1 MSRACLIMQE
11 RKEQKTGPELP
22 RLVFFYWD
30 PPVSFPY
37 TDLTQSEYLS
47 IIVAETSNSFDQ
59 QKEEIVLKT
68 CICSMIVGVIALF
81 TVAAWGQRT
90 LQTMPFGTPIG
101 NDAAKKMAVAAA
113 AEAKKNGG
121 RCALLRYH
129 GALVYFE
136 RLDNTQLWVAVD
148 KARTAAKFKRS
159 TKVLE
164 DALASGRHA
173 MLRLGDATPI
183 QGGLPIVIDGKFVG
197 AIGVSGM
204 SSQQDEQV
212 ASAGLAALK

>member
-1 MSRACLIMQE
+1 M
-11 RKEQKTGPELP
+11 
-22 RLVFFYWD
+22 
-30 PPVSFPY
+30 
-37 TDLTQSEYLS
+37 
-47 IIVAETSNSFDQ
+47 
-59 QKEEIVLKT
+59 LKT
-68 CICSMIVGVIALF
+68 CIRFMIVGVITLF
-81 TVAAWGQRT
+81 SVAAWGQQT

-101 NDAAKKMAVAAA
+101 NDAAKKMAVAAV
-113 AEAKKNGG
+113 AEAKKNGWPV
-121 RCALLRYH
+121 CIAVVDFH

-136 RLDNTQLWVAVD
+136 RLDNTQLGAVRVAVD

-164 DALASGRHA
+164 DAVAGGRHA
-173 MLRLGDATPI
+173 ILRLGDATPI

>member
-1 MSRACLIMQE
+1 
-11 RKEQKTGPELP
+11 
-22 RLVFFYWD
+22 
-30 PPVSFPY
+30 
-37 TDLTQSEYLS
+37 LTPNPLFRILTSPKSEFLS

-59 QKEEIVLKT
+59 QEEEIVLKT
-68 CICSMIVGVIALF
+68 CIGSMIAGVIALF
-81 TVAAWGQRT
+81 TVAAWGQQT

-113 AEAKKNGG
+113 AEAKKNGWPV
-121 RCALLRYH
+121 CIAIVDYH
-129 GALVYFE
+129 GELVYFE
-136 RLDNTQLWVAVD
+136 RLDNTQLGAVSVAVD

-164 DALASGRHA
+164 DAVASGRHA
-173 MLRLGDATPI
+173 ILRLGDATPI

-204 SSQQDEQV
+204 TSQQDEQV

>member
-1 MSRACLIMQE
+1 
-11 RKEQKTGPELP
+11 
-22 RLVFFYWD
+22 
-30 PPVSFPY
+30 
-37 TDLTQSEYLS
+37 
-47 IIVAETSNSFDQ
+47 
-59 QKEEIVLKT
+59 VLKT
-68 CICSMIVGVIALF
+68 CIRFMIVGVIVLF
-81 TVAAWGQRT
+81 TVAAWGQQT

-113 AEAKKNGG
+113 AEAKKTGWPV
-121 RCALLRYH
+121 CIAIVDYH
-129 GALVYFE
+129 GELVYFE
-136 RLDNTQLWVAVD
+136 RLDNTQLGAVSVAVD

-164 DALASGRHA
+164 DAVAGGRHA
-173 MLRLGDATPI
+173 ILRLGDATPI

>member
-1 MSRACLIMQE
+1 M
-11 RKEQKTGPELP
+11 
-22 RLVFFYWD
+22 
-30 PPVSFPY
+30 
-37 TDLTQSEYLS
+37 
-47 IIVAETSNSFDQ
+47 
-59 QKEEIVLKT
+59 LKI
-68 CICSMIVGVIALF
+68 CIRSMIVGVIALF
-81 TVAAWGQRT
+81 TVAAWGQQT

-113 AEAKKNGG
+113 AEAKKNGWPV
-121 RCALLRYH
+121 CIAIVDYH

-136 RLDNTQLWVAVD
+136 RLDNTQLGAVSVAVD

-164 DALASGRHA
+164 DAVASGRHA
-173 MLRLGDATPI
+173 ILRLGDATPI

-197 AIGVSGM
+197 AIGVSGVT
-204 SSQQDEQV
+204 SQQDEQV

>member
-1 MSRACLIMQE
+1 MTPNFLFHILTSPKSECL
-11 RKEQKTGPELP
+11 P
-22 RLVFFYWD
+22 
-30 PPVSFPY
+30 
-37 TDLTQSEYLS
+37 

-59 QKEEIVLKT
+59 WEEEIVLKT
-68 CICSMIVGVIALF
+68 CIRSMIVGVIALF
-81 TVAAWGQRT
+81 AVAAWGQQT

-101 NDAAKKMAVAAA
+101 NDAAKKMGAAAA
-113 AEAKKNGG
+113 AEAKKNGWPV
-121 RCALLRYH
+121 CIAIVDYH
-129 GALVYFE
+129 GELVYFE
-136 RLDNTQLWVAVD
+136 RLDNTQLGGVRVAVD

-164 DALASGRHA
+164 DAVASGRHA
-173 MLRLGDATPI
+173 ILRLGDATPI

-204 SSQQDEQV
+204 ASQQDEQV